1 MGLPYGSTSCEC
13 ARIGTD
19 AACFLLVS
27 ALRGRETVANV
38 CGVILAGGK
47 ASRMGGTDKGAL
59 VVGDRTLFDRV
70 IDRFGPQVDR
80 LALNANGDLRRFEE
94 YSLTLLPDSVVDQP
108 GPLAGVLAG
117 MDWAARMGCQ
127 QVITVAVDTPFVPND
142 LVMRLHRGMKRANT
156 PIALAATECEGRLQR
171 HPTCGIW
178 SVRLREDLR
187 SALAQGV
194 RKVTYWADS
203 HGAASVLFEPD
214 AFFNINTPD
223 DLATAEEMLKTSRL

>member
-1 MGLPYGSTSCEC
+1 M
-13 ARIGTD
+13 
-19 AACFLLVS
+19 
-27 ALRGRETVANV
+27 ANV

-47 ASRMGGTDKGAL
+47 ASRMGGGDKGAL
-59 VVGDRTLFDRV
+59 VLGDRTLFDRV
-70 IDRFGPQVDR
+70 TDRIGPQVDR
-80 LALNANGDLRRFEE
+80 LALNSNGMPERVLE
-94 YSLTLLPDSVVDQP
+94 YGLTVLPDTVADQP
-108 GPLAGVLAG
+108 GPLAGILAG

-142 LVMRLHRGMKRANT
+142 LVMRLHRGMKRAGT
-156 PIALAATECEGRLQR
+156 PIALAATEAEGRLQR

-194 RKVTYWADS
+194 RKVTNWADS
-203 HGAASVLFEPD
+203 HGAASVLFESE